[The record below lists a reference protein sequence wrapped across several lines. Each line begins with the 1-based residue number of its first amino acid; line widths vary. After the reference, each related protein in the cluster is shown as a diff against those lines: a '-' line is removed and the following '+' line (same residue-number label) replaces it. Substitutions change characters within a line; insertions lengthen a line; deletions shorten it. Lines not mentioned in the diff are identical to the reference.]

1 MIFSRL
7 LSGFTCA
14 HNPRGSYS
22 RVSRAVTATFLT
34 MATVAAGAVPVYRSM
49 SFSNDASALPITAS
63 TSGTGMATS
72 GEDTNGGSNNWESF
86 SDEDSSGEDTN
97 TKAAAFVKGRNSV
110 VLPYTHR
117 TYEVRSATG
126 KMRRVIAAIPI
137 EAPRNKPLSV
147 VLAFHAHSQRAED
160 FAPNSGLENATAS
173 SQAIVVYPQ
182 GVGESWEGP
191 TYAKTQHGE
200 DVAFARQAVERV
212 SEDHAVDRKRI
223 YATGF
228 SNGGAMALNM
238 ACQAPDVV
246 AGVVGVSGAYYQQ
259 QYSGCAEGRVPTM
272 LIHQAGDKHMKLG
285 GGALN
290 GMNYYALE
298 SLFEQI
304 GQRNGC
310 QAVPIRGGEP
320 VQGVRAQQF
329 DGCGA
334 ETKAVIL
341 DGGRHRWE
349 SDAIS
354 VPAFVWAF
362 LSRQHK

>member
-63 TSGTGMATS
+63 ASGTGMATS
-72 GEDTNGGSNNWESF
+72 GEDTNGGSNNGESF
-86 SDEDSSGEDTN
+86 SGKDSSGEDTN

-117 TYEVRSATG
+117 TYEARSATG

-137 EAPRNKPLSV
+137 EAPRNKPLPV

-191 TYAKTQHGE
+191 TYAKTKHGE
-200 DVAFARQAVERV
+200 DVAFARQAVDRV
-212 SEDHAVDRKRI
+212 SEDHTVDKKRI

-259 QYSGCAEGRVPTM
+259 QYSGCGEGRVPTM

-285 GGALN
+285 GGTLN
-290 GMNYYALE
+290 GMTYYALE

-334 ETKAVIL
+334 ETKAVLL
-341 DGGRHRWE
+341 DGGGHRWE